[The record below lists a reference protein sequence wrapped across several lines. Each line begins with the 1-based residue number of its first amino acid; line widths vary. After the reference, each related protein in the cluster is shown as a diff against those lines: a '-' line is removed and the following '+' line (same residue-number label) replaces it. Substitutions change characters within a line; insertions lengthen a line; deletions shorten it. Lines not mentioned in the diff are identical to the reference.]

1 MTLTWRVLLLI
12 FSSLF
17 INTILILYLSSY
29 QQKSLHE
36 EREEE
41 YVKILVNSLSD
52 SIVRDV
58 IDGNKLRV
66 TDLLKEL
73 KNNSKSIEYLYVM
86 DNTHSLFT
94 HSFTKGFPRYLYK
107 NFSHNGN
114 NSGDVILAHKYKTKN
129 GFINEYSHLFIK
141 GMDAGIY
148 IGINQSQSESLLSS
162 NINQIIIGSILITLI
177 LLFGTFFIM
186 LNTMSP
192 INSLITMIKKYKD
205 GEEPELN
212 TIDAKTPEVKE
223 LILTLQT
230 VFEERDRSYKNIY
243 ENEQELSKQY
253 KFINTIINTVP
264 VRIFWK
270 DLNGVYIGANRAF
283 INDAQLNDSSNI
295 IGKTDFD
302 MIWKEDAQRF
312 RDDDASVVNSGVA
325 QLEYEEEQPRDDGS
339 ILYLV
344 TSKVPLKDSDDNT
357 IGILGIYSDIT
368 KYKLLQEESKKKD
381 IQLFQQS
388 RFAQLGEMISMIA
401 HQWRQ
406 PLSAISATCMDVQ
419 LKSVL
424 QTYDLGLKEEAQEY
438 EKGVNNAMLKI
449 GDYITNL
456 SQTIDDFRTFYKPA
470 KNMVKI
476 DFETIVKR
484 SMSIVEAFL
493 LNDNIKVIYD
503 YDSDSQRD
511 IDMYDREIM
520 QVVLNILKNAQDNFK
535 SKQIKNP
542 YIKVSTKNRSMMIL
556 DNGGGIPDDIIGK
569 IFDPYFSTKDDL
581 NGTGLGLYMSKKII
595 EEHHNGKIL
604 IENRDGGACF
614 TITVG
619 QIPV

>member
-1 MTLTWRVLLLI
+1 MTLTWRVLLLT
-12 FSSLF
+12 FASLF

-36 EREEE
+36 AREEE

-66 TDLLKEL
+66 RDLLKEL
-73 KNNSKSIEYLYVM
+73 KNNSESIEYLYVM

-94 HSFTKGFPRYLYK
+94 HSFTKGFPRYLYE

-114 NSGDVILAHKYKTKN
+114 NSDNVILSHKYKTQD
-129 GFINEYSHLFIK
+129 GLIHEYSHLFIK
-141 GMDAGIY
+141 GLDAGIY
-148 IGINQSQSESLLSS
+148 IGINQSRSEALLSS
-162 NINQIIIGSILITLI
+162 NINQIIIGSLLIMLV
-177 LLFGTFFIM
+177 LLLGTFFMM
-186 LNTMSP
+186 LKTMDP
-192 INSLITMIKKYKD
+192 INNLVTMIKKYKD
-205 GEEPELN
+205 GGQLELN
-212 TIDAKTPEVKE
+212 RINAKTPEVKE
-223 LILTLQT
+223 LVLILQT
-230 VFEERDRSYKNIY
+230 VFEERDKSYENIY

-270 DLNGVYIGANRAF
+270 DLDGVFLGANKAF
-283 INDAQLNDSSNI
+283 INDAQLNNLSDI

-302 MIWKEDAQRF
+302 MTWREDAQRY

-325 QLEYEEEQPRDDGS
+325 QLEYEEEQPREDGS
-339 ILYLV
+339 VIYLV

-357 IGILGIYSDIT
+357 IGILGVYSDIS

-388 RFAQLGEMISMIA
+388 RFAQMGEMISMIA

-406 PLSAISATCMDVQ
+406 PLSAISATCMNIKI
-419 LKSVL
+419 KSDL
-424 QTYDLGLKEEAQEY
+424 HAYDLGAKEEAQEY
-438 EKGVNNAMLKI
+438 EKNVYKGMVRVE
-449 GDYITNL
+449 GYITNL

-470 KNMVKI
+470 KDMVKI

-484 SMSIVEAFL
+484 SMSIVEPFL
-493 LNDNIKVIYD
+493 LSDNIKLIYD

-511 IDMYDREIM
+511 IDMYDREMM
-520 QVVLNILKNAQDNFK
+520 QVILNILKNAQDNLK
-535 SKQIKNP
+535 SKKIKNP
-542 YIKVSTKNRSMMIL
+542 YIKISTKNRSIMIL
-556 DNGGGIPDDIIGK
+556 DNGGGIADDIIDK
-569 IFDPYFSTKDDL
+569 IFDPYFSTKDEL
-581 NGTGLGLYMSKKII
+581 NGTGLGLYMSKRII
-595 EEHHNGKIL
+595 EEHHNGEIL
-604 IENRDGGACF
+604 VENRDGGVCF
-614 TITVG
+614 TLAL
-619 QIPV
+619 